1 MIAGAIFRRQG
12 DRTLYEATPNP
23 WVSGRHMV
31 EGPELAI
38 EVPNEAFDDRNLQ
51 SALAHSLLPKGGV
64 YLVGLPEKSASNLL
78 HSIGHPIASKCITK
92 YLRPRLRL
100 WFDVKF
106 AIQSSLDRSPLGRGA
121 YKSFMLFFMCN
132 LADRAIDSNL
142 SSVLLHWMSAKIL
155 RRFRKLG
162 SPVPQW
168 LSDTVSQ
175 TCTGL
180 SRIVDKRWQEIQATL
195 PTQCSSESFPRWDL
209 SKLNVDQDTQFSLHH
224 INYHISTSFVNRVND
239 PRHSPFLP
247 DSCFRPTF
255 NDFLSDSDGLLP
267 RMSSLETLG
276 DKYVML
282 YDFERAVGQDIDDW
296 VACITNVDAAC
307 EQLQSL
313 VRRCVLDI
321 YPHWSRGHDPDHLS
335 IILLTIIEL
344 WIALDRLVVKEIP
357 ILADYSPEVPMYL
370 LRGLLLRDPMSIH
383 RFCRTYQYIHARH
396 SAALPGSSVFSDDL
410 TEHSFLRRYY
420 NTSPY
425 LQRHGAHIAD
435 TLPPGQLR
443 ANSGIYGH
451 GFPVHFATWHF
462 VTNLISHADFRERF
476 PVNDSGHVYKLPMKA
491 PETLALQEYL
501 GNTTHTSN
509 EALAIYT
516 PGYCGLSSHEFLA
529 FAHLRSGGSLQWFN
543 ILRELRSRTL
553 DVRRQEVYLLFAQA
567 ATQVGPLDGTG
578 ELLWHQEIKDASF
591 CNALLDELES
601 LFVDIGVG
609 SLDGPAM
616 ATISLL
622 AGILASAPPIVISE
636 RAVQLLRDVRWKTFD
651 WVHELLCNM
660 TKSSTDKGSLELLR
674 DIAAVCRTTFDMRST
689 ASYKLLS
696 SAWDIEIALSCA
708 ILIRTISLSA
718 PSGMSDS

>member
-1 MIAGAIFRRQG
+1 MIAGAVFRRHESL
-12 DRTLYEATPNP
+12 TLYEATPDP
-23 WVSGRHMV
+23 WKAGRRMI

-38 EVPNEAFDDRNLQ
+38 EVPNEAFDKRMLQ
-51 SALAHSLLPKGGV
+51 TVLTHSLLHKCETNLDRIQKKSTSDLLRGV
-64 YLVGLPEKSASNLL
+64 GNLVE
-78 HSIGHPIASKCITK
+78 SKCITK
-92 YLRPRLRL
+92 YPRPRLRL
-100 WFDVKF
+100 WFDIKF

-132 LADRAIDSNL
+132 LADRAIDSGV
-142 SSVLLHWMSAKIL
+142 SSILLHSMSAKIL

-162 SPVPQW
+162 SLVPQW

-180 SRIVDKRWQEIQATL
+180 SRIADKRWQEIQATL
-195 PTQCSSESFPRWDL
+195 PTQYSFESFPRCDP
-209 SKLNVDQDTQFSLHH
+209 SKLNVDQDTQFSLPH
-224 INYHISTSFVNRVND
+224 INHYISTPFVNRVND
-239 PRHSPFLP
+239 PRHTPFSP

-255 NDFLSDSDGLLP
+255 NDFLSDPDGLLP
-267 RMSSLETLG
+267 RMSSFETAG

-282 YDFERAVGQDIDDW
+282 YGFERAVGQDIDDW
-296 VACITNVDAAC
+296 VASVTNVDEAC

-321 YPHWSRGHDPDHLS
+321 YPHWSHGYDPDHLS

-344 WIALDRLVVKEIP
+344 WIALDGLVVKETP
-357 ILADYSPEVPMYL
+357 DLVDYSPEVPMYL

-383 RFCRTYQYIHARH
+383 RFCRAYQYIHARH
-396 SAALPGSSVFSDDL
+396 SAALPGWSVFSEEP
-410 TEHSFLRRYY
+410 TEH
-420 NTSPY
+420 T
-425 LQRHGAHIAD
+425 
-435 TLPPGQLR
+435 
-443 ANSGIYGH
+443 
-451 GFPVHFATWHF
+451 FPVRVHFSTWRF
-462 VTNLISHADFRERF
+462 VTHLISRACIREVF
-476 PVNDSGHVYKLPMKA
+476 PLNDSGHVYKLPGKA

-501 GNTTHTSN
+501 DNTTHTSN
-509 EALAIYT
+509 EALASYT
-516 PGYCGLSSHEFLA
+516 PGYCGLSLHEFLA

-622 AGILASAPPIVISE
+622 AGILASTPSIVISE
-636 RAVQLLRDVRWKTFD
+636 RAVQLLRDVRWKTFN
-651 WVHELLCNM
+651 WIHELLCDL
-660 TKSSTDKGSLELLR
+660 TKSSPDKGSLELLR

-689 ASYKLLS
+689 ESYKLLS
-696 SAWDIEIALSCA
+696 SAWDIEIALSCV
-708 ILIRTISLSA
+708 ILIRTISLPA
-718 PSGMSDS
+718 PSGMLDP